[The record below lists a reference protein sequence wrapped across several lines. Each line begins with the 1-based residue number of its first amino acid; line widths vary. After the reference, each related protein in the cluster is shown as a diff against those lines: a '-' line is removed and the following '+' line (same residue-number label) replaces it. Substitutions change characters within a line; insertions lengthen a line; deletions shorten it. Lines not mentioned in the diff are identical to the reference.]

1 MLDQRIDK
9 EIREVLFTL
18 TDGREVRGEVFLNL
32 FEAHHSRPQRVGELL
47 NDRDHFIPVRTDEG
61 TVLLNVSGIVSARI
75 RAELETDELMTLGE
89 RYTVRAV
96 TSLGEELVADIYV
109 NMPAGA
115 QRVKDYLNQSLRF
128 FTFFLPKHIV
138 YVNRR
143 YLLSVHD

>member
-1 MLDQRIDK
+1 MVDHCIDK
-9 EIREVLFTL
+9 EIREVRFTL

-32 FEAHHSRPQRVGELL
+32 FEARHSRPQRVGELL
-47 NDRDHFIPVRTDEG
+47 NDRDHFIPVRTGEG
-61 TVLLNVSGIVSARI
+61 TVLLNVFGIVSARI
-75 RAELETDELMTLGE
+75 PAEMEKDELMTLGE

-96 TSLGEELVADIYV
+96 TSLGEELVADLYV

-128 FTFFLPKHIV
+128 YTLFLPKHIV

-143 YLLSVHD
+143 HLLSVQD